1 MSAINQLL
9 YLFCIYLKENKSTLC
24 FFRYYQTGW
33 ITESSDVYSFG
44 VVLLEVATGELP
56 ILQGHGHIAQRVK
69 QNVALG
75 DIRSIADERL
85 RGNYDI
91 NSMWKVVEIALMCTE
106 PVAARRPSMATV
118 VVQLKESL
126 ALAETREDRGLLA
139 NSSGDAV
146 AMLSTYGPSAR

>member
-1 MSAINQLL
+1 MYVRYAMTGQLTQ
-9 YLFCIYLKENKSTLC
+9 K
-24 FFRYYQTGW
+24 
-33 ITESSDVYSFG
+33 SDVYSFG

-56 ILQGHGHIAQRVK
+56 IVQGHGHIIQRVK

-75 DIRSIADERL
+75 DINSISDESL
-85 RGNYDI
+85 RGNYNI

-126 ALAETREDRGLLA
+126 ALEEACEDGCLQA